1 MTEKQVLRRCLCG
14 FGDDDELHF
23 EAPLDEIE
31 VSELK
36 EIGGCED
43 ADEDMV
49 GIYSLEPDKLPLIEK
64 HLGITL
70 DKTLEYTIEAYFE
83 TPQGG

>member
-1 MTEKQVLRRCLCG
+1 MSEKQVLRRCLCG

-23 EAPLDEIE
+23 EVPLDAFE

-43 ADEDMV
+43 VDEDMV
-49 GIYSLEPDKLPLIEK
+49 GVYLLQPEKLPLMEER
-64 HLGITL
+64 LGIKL
-70 DKTLEYTIEAYFE
+70 DRTLEYTIEAYVE
-83 TPQGG
+83 TQ